1 MTIKE
6 LYRHFLSELKKI
18 YSENEASHI
27 TNMIFTEMAN
37 ISRSTLLIASDDI
50 MDSSTIE
57 LLLNALGDLMKNKP
71 VQYVL
76 GFSWFYHLKFI
87 VNTDVL
93 IPRPETEELVEQII
107 GYLKLESR
115 KKNILEIGS
124 GSGCIPIAIKKNVP
138 HCDITSI
145 DKSEKAIQTATLNA
159 AENQTAITFLNIDF
173 LDELRWESL
182 AQYDLIVSNPPY
194 IPAIELDQ
202 MEHNVTKHEP
212 HLALFVPNDDP
223 LIFYKAILNCCEKH
237 LRINGK
243 VFMETHENYA
253 NDVAN
258 LFAEKGYQV
267 EIKKDIF
274 DKNRMVLA
282 SRCH

>member
-1 MTIKE
+1 
-6 LYRHFLSELKKI
+6 
-18 YSENEASHI
+18 
-27 TNMIFTEMAN
+27 
-37 ISRSTLLIASDDI
+37 
-50 MDSSTIE
+50 
-57 LLLNALGDLMKNKP
+57 
-71 VQYVL
+71 
-76 GFSWFYHLKFI
+76 
-87 VNTDVL
+87 
-93 IPRPETEELVEQII
+93 
-107 GYLKLESR
+107 
-115 KKNILEIGS
+115 
-124 GSGCIPIAIKKNVP
+124 
-138 HCDITSI
+138 
-145 DKSEKAIQTATLNA
+145 
-159 AENQTAITFLNIDF
+159 
-173 LDELRWESL
+173 
-182 AQYDLIVSNPPY
+182 
-194 IPAIELDQ
+194 